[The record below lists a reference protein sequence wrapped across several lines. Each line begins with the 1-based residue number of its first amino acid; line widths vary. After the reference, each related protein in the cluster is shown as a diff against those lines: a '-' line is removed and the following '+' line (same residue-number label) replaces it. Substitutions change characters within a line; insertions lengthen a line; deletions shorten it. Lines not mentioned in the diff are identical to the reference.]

1 VLGGQCL
8 IAATL
13 DENHDIV
20 HLNDTHAVTFGELGG
35 GISDRVKIIETLM
48 TGARFEV
55 RSSSNILLDMWEK
68 WVFLATLA
76 GSTCLMRASVGD
88 IASAPGGADLIAG
101 LLEECRSAAEAAGY
115 PPREPTLAR
124 TRNMATAKG
133 SPLTAS
139 MLRDIENGAP
149 TEADHIIGDL
159 LDRSHRNRLSYLPM
173 AYTHLKAYE
182 SRRLTK
188 RR

>member
-1 VLGGQCL
+1 
-8 IAATL
+8 
-13 DENHDIV
+13 
-20 HLNDTHAVTFGELGG
+20 
-35 GISDRVKIIETLM
+35 
-48 TGARFEV
+48 
-55 RSSSNILLDMWEK
+55 
-68 WVFLATLA
+68 
-76 GSTCLMRASVGD
+76 
-88 IASAPGGADLIAG
+88 
-101 LLEECRSAAEAAGY
+101 
-115 PPREPTLAR
+115 
-124 TRNMATAKG
+124 MATAKG